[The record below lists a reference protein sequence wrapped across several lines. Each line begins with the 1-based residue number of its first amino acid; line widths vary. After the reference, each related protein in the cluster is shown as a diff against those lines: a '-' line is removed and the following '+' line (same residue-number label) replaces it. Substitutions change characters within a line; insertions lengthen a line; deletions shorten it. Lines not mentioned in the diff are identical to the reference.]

1 MKETCLTQ
9 STTVAN
15 LTTEFLRKFAHIER
29 RNEKNPGGKKFRS
42 DYFPIGKS

>member
-15 LTTEFLRKFAHIER
+15 LTTEFLRKFAYIER
-29 RNEKNPGGKKFRS
+29 RNEKKVVELNRNN
-42 DYFPIGKS
+42 FPTFPK